1 MQNVKLP
8 FVTITEIMLWG
19 RGGGSFLQKQFLKK
33 LIAGRYDGKK
43 GYTSIQCALGPL
55 SEHLEFQSTTAAR
68 DN

>member
-1 MQNVKLP
+1 MG
-8 FVTITEIMLWG
+8 E
-19 RGGGSFLQKQFLKK
+19 GGGSFLQKQFLKK